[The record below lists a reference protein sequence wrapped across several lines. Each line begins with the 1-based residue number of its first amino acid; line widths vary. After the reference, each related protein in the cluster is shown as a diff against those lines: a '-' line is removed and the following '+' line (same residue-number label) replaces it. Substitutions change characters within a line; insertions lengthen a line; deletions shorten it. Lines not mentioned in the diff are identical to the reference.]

1 MTFPTFFQLSRNA
14 ISPTSP
20 GESEGSLSYW
30 VFGCVEQRDANL
42 KPLSQSAR
50 KRFAVMYRKA
60 IEDDLIDILAQ
71 VHDQGGMSRSSLS
84 T

>member
-14 ISPTSP
+14 ISPTSS
-20 GESEGSLSYW
+20 GKSEGSLSYW

-60 IEDDLIDILAQ
+60 I
-71 VHDQGGMSRSSLS
+71 GMTLSTPWRKYTTKGECPRSS
-84 T
+84 